1 MLFRQDAV
9 MQQVFGLMNNLLA
22 TAAPGSKSTNNKL
35 SIRTF
40 NVVPLSQRSGNFY
53 MNLLVTIYY
62 FFFISDDHP
71 TNLNYL
77 INEPDGINEAS
88 LIIKL
93 SPCSFIRRT
102 PQINVSVLWNEPY
115 PSPVFQFEFHGIQF
129 LKVWSKAIHKDIK
142 YLLQVATSILRVRK
156 RHDF

>member
-1 MLFRQDAV
+1 

-22 TAAPGSKSTNNKL
+22 TAASGPKSTNNKL

-102 PQINVSVLWNEPY
+102 P
-115 PSPVFQFEFHGIQF
+115 
-129 LKVWSKAIHKDIK
+129 
-142 YLLQVATSILRVRK
+142 
-156 RHDF
+156 